1 MSEWLEIERKSR
13 KMGGRRTISGDGGRT
28 NSSSMNSTTIPFR
41 SRTEYYLLSTTTKL
55 LDKKR
60 KETDQFE
67 TFLDRIFDHVTSRKK
82 KI

>member
-41 SRTEYYLLSTTTKL
+41 SRTEYYFLSTTTEL